1 MLSDE
6 DLVVEDLDDI
16 DERARALFGARTF
29 VGRMANLISAV
40 SIIDVYFAMDPSA
53 MDPSERFGSDGS
65 PRECG
70 DQQIDKTQSRVHNRY
85 ADRRRAIAAAKQVW
99 TELRCTTLSPEAIA
113 TALIPVNA
121 THHGEHP
128 ALG

>member
-1 MLSDE
+1 MS
-6 DLVVEDLDDI
+6 
-16 DERARALFGARTF
+16 ARALFGARTF

-40 SIIDVYFAMDPSA
+40 SIIDVYFA

-113 TALIPVNA
+113 TALIPVN
-121 THHGEHP
+121 TTPHGEHP